1 MRPGYFRNV
10 VLARIAIDA
19 GVAYVAWPDGGGEL
33 SVRLGGKMLRQARAG
48 ETLRPVVG
56 DWVEVSPGGLV
67 VEVKP
72 RRTVLA
78 RKAAGLADVEQVM
91 AANVDTAF
99 VATSADGDVNER
111 RLERYLA
118 VIHDGGVEPVIL
130 LTKAD
135 ACDDVERER
144 ERIRHAA
151 PGVETI
157 VVSGKTGLGV
167 EEVAQR
173 VGSGRLAALLGSSGV
188 GKSTLVNRLLG
199 EERHR
204 VGDVRDDGKGRHT
217 TTRRE
222 IARLPGGGLLLD
234 MPGMRELGL
243 IDAGQGVDDT
253 FAEVSRA
260 ASRCRFRDCSHG
272 TEPGCRVREGLE
284 SGELAAERVE
294 GWRKLLGELLGR
306 RKRSR

>member
-1 MRPGYFRNV
+1 

-19 GVAYVAWPDGGGEL
+19 GVAYVAWLEGGGEV

-48 ETLRPVVG
+48 QALRPVVG
-56 DWVEVSPGGLV
+56 DWVEVSDGGLV

-72 RRTVLA
+72 RRTVLS
-78 RKAAGLADVEQVM
+78 RKAAGLAEVEQVM

-99 VATSADGDVNER
+99 VATSADGDLNER

-135 ACDDVERER
+135 ACADVERER
-144 ERIRHAA
+144 DRIHRAA
-151 PGVETI
+151 PGVETL
-157 VVSGKTGLGV
+157 VVSAATGRGV
-167 EEVAQR
+167 DEVAQR
-173 VGSGRLAALLGSSGV
+173 IGSGRLAALLGSSGV

-243 IDAGQGVDDT
+243 MDAAQGVDDA

-272 TEPGCRVREGLE
+272 TEPGCRVRAGLE
-284 SGELAAERVE
+284 SGELTAERVE
-294 GWRKLLGELLGR
+294 SWRMLLGEMQGR
-306 RKRSR
+306 RKRRR